1 MRWALVI
8 AASALVAACSAG
20 NGTDTGRTP
29 LSVPAK
35 TTAFARSTAA
45 RPTTTTPTTRP
56 PVAAAPDA
64 GADTAAVWC
73 VDYAHRS
80 AVRMGAAGV
89 DGFGCLTV
97 AQAPPGIGIRLSC

>member
-1 MRWALVI
+1 MRWALAI

-35 TTAFARSTAA
+35 TTESARSTAA
-45 RPTTTTPTTRP
+45 RPTTTPTTRP

-64 GADTAAVWC
+64 GADLAGASC

-89 DGFGCLTV
+89 DGFGCLTA